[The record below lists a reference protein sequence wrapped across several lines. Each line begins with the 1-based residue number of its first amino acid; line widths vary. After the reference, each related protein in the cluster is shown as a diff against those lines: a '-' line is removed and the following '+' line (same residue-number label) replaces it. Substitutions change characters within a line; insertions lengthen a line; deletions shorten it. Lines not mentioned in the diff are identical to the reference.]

1 MKQNDMLRDSPFIIS
16 KQEGI
21 HCMRKNL
28 FIEGILNLG
37 AREDKEE

>member
-1 MKQNDMLRDSPFIIS
+1 MKQNDMLQESPFVIS
-16 KQEGI
+16 KQEGV

-28 FIEGILNLG
+28 FIEGRLSLG